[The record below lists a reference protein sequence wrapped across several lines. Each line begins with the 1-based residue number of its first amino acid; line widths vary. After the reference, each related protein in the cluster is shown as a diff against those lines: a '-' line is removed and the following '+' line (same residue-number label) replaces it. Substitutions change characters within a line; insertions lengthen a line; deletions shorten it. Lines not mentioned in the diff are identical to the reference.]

1 MLNGL
6 TYKIIKTM
14 KRVPVYMDE
23 HIYLERI
30 QLPYLKDKNKI
41 GQPRWFWR
49 QVTNINDELEVKET
63 NNEPDWYIRHKK
75 LNNILDEQDKK
86 LG

>member
-23 HIYLERI
+23 HIYLEMI
-30 QLPYLKDKNKI
+30 QLPHLKDKNKI
-41 GQPRWFWR
+41 GQPRWVWR

-63 NNEPDWYIRHKK
+63 NNEPEWYARHKK

-86 LG
+86 LE